1 MELTILLCFA
11 AYTLLLF
18 LVMWLTG
25 RRGAKGNEAFFRAG
39 RKSPWPVVAY
49 GMIGASLS
57 GVTFMSVPGDVLANK
72 WFYMPMVLGYV
83 LGYATIAL
91 VLLPLYYKLNL
102 TSIYTYLSQR
112 FGLRSERTGA
122 LFFIISRLL
131 GSALRM
137 YLVVFVLY
145 EFVFSAWDIPFWVPA
160 VVFIAI
166 ILLYT
171 FAGGI
176 KTVVWTDTLQTT
188 FLILAAVATV
198 VAILGNLDMSLQD
211 LLRTSSEQGYTQMF
225 NTDPMAPKFW
235 LKQVLAGMFVTI
247 TMTGLDQD
255 MMQKNLTCKTL
266 RDAQKNVMTSSL
278 LFIVVNIVFLCLGA
292 ALIAY
297 ATQTG
302 FELPTGADGRVVGD
316 KIFPSIAFSLNGFT
330 AICFVLGIVA
340 AGYSSADGTLTALTT
355 TFCYD
360 FLGFGKAESGE
371 RRVENGERRVES
383 GERRVEN
390 GERRVES
397 GERRVENGERRVENG
412 EHMVGLARSS
422 LSTLKVRRIVHVSFA
437 LLYLLII
444 VAFRPFHSDSLITII
459 FDVAGF
465 TYGPLLGLY
474 AFGLFTKRGV
484 DDRFVPYIAIA
495 SPVICYFLKLF
506 SPTWF
511 GYTFGFEIL
520 LLNGLITFLLLLLAK
535 PKHE

>member
-18 LVMWLTG
+18 LVMWLTN
-25 RRGAKGNEAFFRAG
+25 RRGTKGNEAFFRAG

-91 VLLPLYYKLNL
+91 ILLPLYYKLNL
-102 TSIYTYLSQR
+102 TSIYTYLEQR
-112 FGLRSERTGA
+112 FGIRSEKTGA

-145 EFVFSAWDIPFWVPA
+145 EFVFGPMGIPFWVPA

-171 FAGGI
+171 FTGGI
-176 KTVVWTDTLQTT
+176 KTVVWTDMLQTT

-198 VAILGNLDMSLQD
+198 VVILNTLDISFFD
-211 LLRTSSEQGYTQMF
+211 LLRVSSDQGYTEMF

-235 LKQVLAGMFVTI
+235 VKQLFAGMFITI

-278 LFIVVNIVFLCLGA
+278 LFIVVNIIFLSLGA

-297 ATQTG
+297 ASQAG
-302 FELPTGADGRVVGD
+302 VDLPAAVNQAGETYVVGD
-316 KIFPSIAFSLNGFT
+316 KIFPFIAINELGGFI
-330 AICFVLGIVA
+330 AVVFVLGLVA

-360 FLGFGKAESGE
+360 FLGFEKKGVK
-371 RRVENGERRVES
+371 
-383 GERRVEN
+383 
-390 GERRVES
+390 
-397 GERRVENGERRVENG
+397 
-412 EHMVGLARSS
+412 RSEKGALTQS
-422 LSTLKVRRIVHVSFA
+422 LSLLSVRRWVHVSFA
-437 LLYLLII
+437 LLYLLVII
-444 VAFRPFHSDSLITII
+444 AFRPFHNQSLINTI
-459 FDVAGF
+459 FDIAGF

-474 AFGLFTKRGV
+474 TFGLFTKRKV
-484 DDRFVPYIAIA
+484 DDRWVPFIAVL
-495 SPVICYFLKLF
+495 SPVICYVLKLN
-506 SPTWF
+506 SKAWF

-520 LLNGLITFLLLLLAK
+520 LLNGLITFLLLLLARPSRK
-535 PKHE
+535 INQELEN